1 MRTNKN
7 CPKYGED
14 TDAQTTNVD
23 QEKEP
28 AKPIPQDPSQCQQR
42 IPPKKVISKSATKGA
57 QVEASEAEK
66 SSSKAK
72 ILKVRCASADKVPDK
87 LSSVL
92 SLSSEQPSTSEA
104 ENGNKSAPKVIKI
117 VSNKARPD
125 DGPVESHKVN
135 FVIRP
140 PSEAGKFCYTTT
152 K

>member
-1 MRTNKN
+1 LDSKESWFERT
-7 CPKYGED
+7 
-14 TDAQTTNVD
+14 
-23 QEKEP
+23 
-28 AKPIPQDPSQCQQR
+28 
-42 IPPKKVISKSATKGA
+42 TKF
-57 QVEASEAEK
+57 Q
-66 SSSKAK
+66 
-72 ILKVRCASADKVPDK
+72 ILENDGFLSADKVPDK
-87 LSSVL
+87 LSSVP